1 MPRQF
6 ATARKR
12 SSRSSVSRFYRVA
25 KTQPGD
31 WASRRS
37 AARRGV
43 DRPEVDP
50 PWLLA
55 ASRSADPVPQPK
67 RGAWR
72 SWVWPPGMVAI
83 LGAMAVFSHQG
94 DLQRAGPPTASGTGG
109 RGASSVPAQ
118 PGASPGPA
126 APRRTVPPV
135 AAPTELSAEQVYRKA
150 RSATVTVMTPTGTGS
165 GVFVSA
171 SGLLLTNEHVVEQF
185 PVVQIKTSTGSRVLA
200 RVVRVDEESD
210 LAVLRVARIPD
221 AATCLAIDTQPVR
234 RGQTVYALGSPLQI
248 EQVFT
253 QGIVSADSPEAILHT
268 ASIAPGNSGGP
279 LMNDQGQIVGIN
291 RAVLRRY
298 DSMAVAVPTSAIRRM
313 EIAASCGD

>member
-6 ATARKR
+6 ATARKP
-12 SSRSSVSRFYRVA
+12 SPRSSVSRFYRVA
-25 KTQPGD
+25 KTQPGN

-43 DRPEVDP
+43 DRDEVDRP
-50 PWLLA
+50 LLSG
-55 ASRSADPVPQPK
+55 ASRSAEPVAQPQ

-72 SWVWPPGMVAI
+72 SWVWPPGVVAM

-94 DLQRAGPPTASGTGG
+94 DLRQPPTTAGTGG
-109 RGASSVPAQ
+109 RAASSAPSRSV
-118 PGASPGPA
+118 SPSPA

-135 AAPTELSAEQVYRKA
+135 AAAPTELSAEQVYRKA

-165 GVFVSA
+165 GVFVSS

-185 PVVQIKTSTGSRVLA
+185 PVVRIKTSTGSRVLA

-210 LAVLRVARIPD
+210 LAVLRVARMPD
-221 AATCLAIDTQPVR
+221 AATCLAIGWESVQ

-253 QGIVSADSPEAILHT
+253 QGIVSAYSPEAILHT
-268 ASIAPGNSGGP
+268 AAIAPGNSGGP
-279 LMNDQGQIVGIN
+279 LMNDQGHIVGIN

-298 DSMAVAVPTSAIRRM
+298 DSMAVAVPTSAIRQL
-313 EIAASCGD
+313 ELPASCRD